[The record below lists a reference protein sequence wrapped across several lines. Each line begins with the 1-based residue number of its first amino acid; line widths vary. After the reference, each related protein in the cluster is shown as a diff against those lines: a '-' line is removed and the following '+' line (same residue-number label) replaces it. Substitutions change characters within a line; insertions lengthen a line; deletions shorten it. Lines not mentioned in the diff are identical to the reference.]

1 MMTIEELF
9 PQFVIE
15 LEQLLLN
22 SAHPELTP
30 QIRSL
35 PVVARCLCRSKNCAH
50 FYIEKP
56 SVTGYGTG
64 HWTLEL
70 NPKRGLIVLDLIK
83 YRIVGIEVLDRSDVK
98 HILDRFFPV
107 TPLK

>member
-1 MMTIEELF
+1 MTVNELF
-9 PQFVIE
+9 PGFVTE
-15 LEQLLLN
+15 LEQLVLN
-22 SAHPELTP
+22 SAHPELSF

-50 FYIEKP
+50 FYTEKP
-56 SVTGYGTG
+56 AATGYGTG

-70 NPKRGLIVLDLIK
+70 NPKRGLIVLDLIE
-83 YRIVGIEVLDRSDVK
+83 YRIVSIEVLDRSDVK

-107 TPLK
+107 TPLE

>member
-1 MMTIEELF
+1 MTIEELF
-9 PQFVIE
+9 PSFVTE

-22 SAHPELTP
+22 SAHPELSL

-35 PVVARCLCRSKNCAH
+35 PVVARCLCRSKNCDH
-50 FYIEKP
+50 FYVEKP
-56 SVTGYGTG
+56 PATGYGTG
-64 HWTLEL
+64 HWILEL
-70 NPKRGLIVLDLIK
+70 NPKRGLIVLDLIE

-107 TPLK
+107 TPLE